1 MSLLDS
7 NGLSTF
13 YNNLKTQFPQ
23 TVEGVAPVNGNV
35 TIPNLVK
42 YSEQTLSSAQ
52 QQQVQENIGI
62 DSLLIALSPFTITV
76 NDWNNGTT
84 CTKSGLTGITST
96 NNIIINP
103 APSSYKAFTESV
115 VRATAQGNGSIT
127 FTCDSTPA
135 TAITINVLVLN
146 KGGIVT

>member
-1 MSLLDS
+1 MSLLDN

-13 YNNLKTQFPQ
+13 YNNLKKQFPQ
-23 TVEGVAPVNGNV
+23 TVEGVGPTNGNI

-42 YSEQTLSSAQ
+42 YSAQTLSSAQ
-52 QQQVQENIGI
+52 QQQTQKNIGI

-84 CTKSGLTGITST
+84 CTKSGLTGVTST

-127 FTCDSTPA
+127 FTCDSTPTA
-135 TAITINVLVLN
+135 AITINVLVLN